1 MRVRQN
7 RPRGT
12 LVVMAVMVIGL
23 GVLIWKVPPERWWV
37 EIGAVA
43 TMGVILWFLGA
54 WITRARKWGWIISL
68 AGVGCLIMSRFQIL
82 DWVTVSLMLVAVGLI
97 TLIN

>member
-12 LVVMAVMVIGL
+12 LVVIAVMVMGL
-23 GVLIWKVPPERWWV
+23 GVLIWKVPPEKWWIEMAGV
-37 EIGAVA
+37 VTA
-43 TMGVILWFLGA
+43 GVILWLLGA
-54 WITRARKWGWIISL
+54 WITKGRKWGWIISL
-68 AGVGCLIMSRFQIL
+68 AGVGLLIMNRFQIL
-82 DWVTVSLMLVAVGLI
+82 DWVTVGLMLVVLGLI

>member
-1 MRVRQN
+1 
-7 RPRGT
+7 
-12 LVVMAVMVIGL
+12 VVMAVMVIGL

-68 AGVGCLIMSRFQIL
+68 AGVSDFGLGYREPDAGGGGL
-82 DWVTVSLMLVAVGLI
+82 DNFNKL
-97 TLIN
+97 N